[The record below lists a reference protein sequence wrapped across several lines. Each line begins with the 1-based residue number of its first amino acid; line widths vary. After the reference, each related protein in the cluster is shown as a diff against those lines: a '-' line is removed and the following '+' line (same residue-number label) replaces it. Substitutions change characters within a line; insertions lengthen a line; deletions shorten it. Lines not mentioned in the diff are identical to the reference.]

1 MKRTKSIPVFVLLL
15 LIVACKN
22 NLDVNKQSLELKDS
36 SSLPVVAET
45 SINDIPSSDWLDD
58 SIANYIRFSQMD
70 LIVLDRKN
78 NDQISWMI
86 DKQDRNER
94 VYYAIKIGRD
104 FEDRFVSDGW
114 IFIDSASRQ
123 IYEYDL
129 AEDSL
134 IEFKPR

>member
-1 MKRTKSIPVFVLLL
+1 MFLFVT
-15 LIVACKN
+15 VACTS
-22 NLDVNKQSLELKDS
+22 NLEMNKQNLEYKDS
-36 SSLPVVAET
+36 LSPPLVEDSAV
-45 SINDIPSSDWLDD
+45 INIPSIEWLDD
-58 SIANYIRFSQMD
+58 SVSQYIKRSQME
-70 LIVLDRKN
+70 LIALDKKN
-78 NDQISWMI
+78 NKQISWMI
-86 DKQDRNER
+86 DKQERNER

-134 IEFKPR
+134 IEFKD